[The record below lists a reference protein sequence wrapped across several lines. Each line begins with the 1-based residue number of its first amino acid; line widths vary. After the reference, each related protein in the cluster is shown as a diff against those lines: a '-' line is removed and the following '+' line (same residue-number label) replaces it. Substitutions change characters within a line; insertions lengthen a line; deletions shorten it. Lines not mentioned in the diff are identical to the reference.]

1 MKIKHINRNETKTP
15 TCTIQISTEYLVKE
29 SYTPEE
35 AEKTIAQL
43 YSLHENEGFS
53 LEDFEKIKNK
63 ISTSTYRKI
72 EELIVLYKEKYKNYL

>member
-1 MKIKHINRNETKTP
+1 MKIKHISRNDKKTP

-35 AEKTIAQL
+35 AEKTIEQL

-53 LEDFEKIKNK
+53 MEDFEKIKQKIINNTNK
-63 ISTSTYRKI
+63 
-72 EELIVLYKEKYKNYL
+72 

>member
-1 MKIKHINRNETKTP
+1 MKIKHISRNERKTP

-35 AEKTIAQL
+35 AEKTIEQL

-53 LEDFEKIKNK
+53 MDDFEKIKQK
-63 ISTSTYRKI
+63 II
-72 EELIVLYKEKYKNYL
+72 EHTIKND